1 MASGRIRSTRRL
13 RSWMVDQVSSG
24 KYPGLIWDDDARTM
38 FRIPWKHAG
47 KQDFRSEE
55 DGAIFKAWAVFKG
68 KLSEG
73 GRLDPASW
81 KTRLRCALNKS
92 PEFRE
97 VPERSQLDISEPYKV
112 YCLVPINEQALG
124 SVQIKG
130 RARARGRK
138 RRSSDSDSEEEVKEE
153 EEEVMVKQTKKEVIT
168 PPITMSVQE
177 IEESVLTL
185 QQDQFDQPL
194 VILKSDGTVDE
205 IQVNVTIETVP
216 PPGARDSF
224 HVLVKYIG
232 HEVLKRE
239 VIGSDVRIA
248 YLPSSPIP
256 PTLMMGGFP
265 RIPLP
270 DSPSTLTSSPGIGPR
285 LQALSTLL
293 PFMEKGVILT
303 STGAGVYAKRYC
315 QGRVFWTGPHSTTTG
330 PHKMNRAVEPV
341 LLFDREAFRTELDH
355 FRSYGGD
362 PPQCG
367 ITLCFGE
374 EFSATEDPSSKL
386 IITQITLPWAQ
397 QQVKEAE
404 DFRES
409 MTYLRDIASQS
420 GDVTINLVPVPY
432 P

>member
-24 KYPGLIWDDDARTM
+24 KYPGLIWDDDAKTM

-68 KLSEG
+68 KLSDG
-73 GRLDPASW
+73 GRVDPASW

-92 PEFRE
+92 PEFKE

-112 YCLVPINEQALG
+112 YCLVPMNEQVLG
-124 SVQIKG
+124 NVKIKG
-130 RARARGRK
+130 RARAGGRK

-153 EEEVMVKQTKKEVIT
+153 VVVKQMKEEIIT
-168 PPITMSVQE
+168 APITMSVQE
-177 IEESVLTL
+177 IDESVLTI

-194 VILKSDGTVDE
+194 VILKSDGSKSYVLLTQCHVS
-205 IQVNVTIETVP
+205 
-216 PPGARDSF
+216 RDSF

-232 HEVLKRE
+232 QEVLKRE

-248 YLPSSPIP
+248 YLPSSPVP
-256 PTLMMGGFP
+256 PSLMMGGFP

-270 DSPSTLTSSPGIGPR
+270 ESPSTLTSSPGIGPQ

-303 STGAGVYAKRYC
+303 STGAGIYAKRYC

-341 LLFDREAFRTELDH
+341 LLFDREAFKMELDH

-409 MTYLRDIASQS
+409 MAYLRDIASQS